1 MTSAEQ
7 FELLPATPLWK
18 RADARIVPFRGV
30 CVLRLL
36 LHLFHQAQMCISMR
50 VPVGCMPL
58 FVCLIPIMLVT
69 SVLEGKARKKKEV
82 DVI

>member
-7 FELLPATPLWK
+7 FELRCGSEWTL
-18 RADARIVPFRGV
+18 RIVPFRGV

-36 LHLFHQAQMCISMR
+36 LRLFHQAQMCISMR

-69 SVLEGKARKKKEV
+69 SVLKGKTRKKKKKRS
-82 DVI
+82 